1 MKTLVGSVAH
11 TELIKNTILSIDE
24 PSFVYEGKK
33 GLNMVF
39 SCPDGDEK
47 VIVRKVKDT
56 LKSLPELGGVFY
68 NVSSY

>member
-1 MKTLVGSVAH
+1 MKILVGSVAH
-11 TELIKNTILSIDE
+11 TELIKNTLLSIDE

-47 VIVRKVKDT
+47 VIVRKV
-56 LKSLPELGGVFY
+56 
-68 NVSSY
+68 